1 MIISMTGYGRGSAKS
16 ASQQLI
22 VEVKVLNGRFMDQ
35 KIRGLEISPGVE
47 LKIRDKVRKSLER
60 GSVTVTISDES
71 GTNGTGTPAFNRERF
86 EALEKILINI
96 QQEYGRQL
104 NLSEII
110 TSNDIFVENGN
121 SELTEQAVF
130 SALGKALSQVN
141 KMRKQEGQTLEQDLR
156 ERLRELKNALGTI
169 ESAAK
174 DNTDSLFT
182 QMQQR
187 LNSLAAELKLDQN
200 RLYQEAALL
209 ADKYDIAEEVTR
221 CYSHIEQFT
230 DLLAAEEAVG
240 KRLNFLIQEIGRE
253 VNTIGSKTN
262 IATVVPNVIGMKDQ
276 LEKLREQVQ
285 NIL

>member
-1 MIISMTGYGRGSAKS
+1 MTGYGRGSAKS

>member
-1 MIISMTGYGRGSAKS
+1 MTGYGRGSAKS

-174 DNTDSLFT
+174 DNADSLFT

>member
-174 DNTDSLFT
+174 DNADSLFT